1 MLAIVRIFLI
11 LYVTFPYMKMDICIY
26 MIYFFIEINL
36 FGVEGYYF
44 LEGIDFL

>member
-11 LYVTFPYMKMDICIY
+11 LYVTFPHMKMDICIY
-26 MIYFFIEINL
+26 MVYFYEINL